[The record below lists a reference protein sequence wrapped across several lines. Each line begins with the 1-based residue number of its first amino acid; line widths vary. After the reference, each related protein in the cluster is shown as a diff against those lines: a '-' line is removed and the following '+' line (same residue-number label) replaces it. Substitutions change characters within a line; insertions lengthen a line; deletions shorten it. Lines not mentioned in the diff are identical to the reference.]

1 MVYHNR
7 FDTRGAS
14 EMGSSAEQRFSKLA
28 SSRGWS
34 VKKSTFRMNKQD
46 KIDFVISKRGVG
58 ELSVDVKSRK
68 RLKSNDKLVNDDI
81 VWLEIMAVGHEHP
94 GWLYGEAKLLAFEKD
109 WGFLIVDREKVANYV
124 DASVDKNT
132 IVKTTRGGAQ
142 EDISQKNISRAP
154 YMVVFFGGR
163 EIHMGSLVGRNAW
176 IGQALF

>member
-68 RLKSNDKLVNDDI
+68 RLKRQRQTSNDDI

-132 IVKTTRGGAQ
+132 IVKTPEEAHKKIYHRKTFRGLLTWLFSSEVERFTWDRWLDETRG
-142 EDISQKNISRAP
+142 
-154 YMVVFFGGR
+154 
-163 EIHMGSLVGRNAW
+163 
-176 IGQALF
+176 